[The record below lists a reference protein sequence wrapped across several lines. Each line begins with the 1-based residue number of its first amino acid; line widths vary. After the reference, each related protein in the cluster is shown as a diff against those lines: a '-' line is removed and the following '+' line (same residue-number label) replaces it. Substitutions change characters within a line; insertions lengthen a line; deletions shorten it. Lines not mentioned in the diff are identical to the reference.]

1 MQSCTDAPIYYIFD
15 SQDRREICVSSHANG
30 SCIVRYLVLIKNLFN
45 QILPGEVLKIV
56 EE

>member
-15 SQDRREICVSSHANG
+15 SQDCREICVSSHANG